1 MQGAVEG
8 SFARF
13 VAEGGGRLLR
23 TALLLT
29 GDRAAAEDLL
39 QDVLERAYV
48 HWRSIED
55 PHAYT
60 RTAMSRAVTD
70 RWRRVGR
77 RPREV
82 ELQGWHER
90 AVADGAAD
98 RAVRAD
104 VVEHLRALP
113 PRQRAV
119 IVLRYFEDWSEERI
133 ADELDVSR
141 GTVKSQASK
150 GLAKLRELMGAETD
164 EEAMSRW

>member
-1 MQGAVEG
+1 MEG
-8 SFARF
+8 SFEEF
-13 VAEGGGRLLR
+13 VAAGGGRLLR

-29 GDRAAAEDLL
+29 GDRAAAEDLV

-48 HWRSIED
+48 RWRSIED

-60 RTAMSRAVTD
+60 RTAMTRAVTD

-82 ELQGWHER
+82 ELQGWHGR

-104 VVEHLRALP
+104 VVDHLRKLP

-133 ADELDVSR
+133 ADELDISR

-150 GLAKLRELMGAETD
+150 GLARLRELMSAD

>member
-1 MQGAVEG
+1 MEG
-8 SFARF
+8 SFEEF
-13 VAEGGGRLLR
+13 VAAGGGRLLR

-29 GDRAAAEDLL
+29 GDRAAAEDLV

-48 HWRSIED
+48 RWRSIED

-60 RTAMSRAVTD
+60 RTAMTRAVTD
-70 RWRRVGR
+70 RWRRVAR

-82 ELQGWHER
+82 ELQDWHGR
-90 AVADGAAD
+90 AVPDGAAD

-104 VVEHLRALP
+104 VVDRLRRLP

-133 ADELDVSR
+133 AEELDVSR

-150 GLAKLRELMGAETD
+150 GLARLRELMGAD
-164 EEAMSRW
+164 EDEGAMSRW